1 MTALISLFRQCF
13 PFAHRENAELERILS
28 DRRVH
33 RLYEKEGDRLIAAAL
48 ILEDTLLL
56 LAVLPT
62 YRRRGIG
69 SRLLKAAEAY
79 VRSQGFAE
87 IAVGSGKA
95 YLLPGVPSQM
105 PIFAKASMP
114 PCAFDGIDPD
124 ARSFF
129 EKRGYRHA
137 WADAD
142 CFDMTLT
149 FAERSTVTEESVNGA
164 NGIEYRFAKAEELT
178 AVTAAMEEAHRS
190 FARYYAEPSRYTDRH
205 ERVLIALDG
214 EMPIGAL
221 IVKLGKDAENAVSL
235 AAVAVLPAYR
245 GRGIAKGLVS
255 FATAYGQRMGM
266 TKGFVGYTY
275 SGLDRLYGSSGYTVA
290 VYYMMAKKHFGE

>member
-1 MTALISLFRQCF
+1 MTMVKSLFRQCF
-13 PFAHRENAELERILS
+13 PFAHREETTVDEILS

-33 RLYEKEGDRLIAAAL
+33 CLYEKEDGQLIAAAL

-56 LAVLPT
+56 LAVLPA

-69 SRLLKAAEAY
+69 SRLLQAAEAH
-79 VRSQGFAE
+79 VRRQGFAE
-87 IAVGSGKA
+87 ITVGSGKA
-95 YLLPGVPSQM
+95 YLLPGIPSKE
-105 PIFAKASMP
+105 PVFAKALMP
-114 PCAFDGIDPD
+114 PCVFDGIDPD

-137 WADAD
+137 WTDAD

-149 FAERSTVTEESVNGA
+149 FTDSPTVSARSINTVNG
-164 NGIEYRFAKAEELT
+164 IVYRFARVEEMT

-190 FARYYAEPSRYTDRH
+190 FARYYAEPSRYTDQN

-214 EMPIGAL
+214 DKPIGAV
-221 IVKLGKDAENAVSL
+221 IVKLGKDAENTVSL

-245 GRGIAKGLVS
+245 GKGIAKGLVA
-255 FATAYGQRMGM
+255 FATAYGQSMGM

-275 SGLDRLYGSSGYTVA
+275 SGLDRLYGSAGYTVA
-290 VYYMMAKKHFGE
+290 VYYMMAKKSLDE